1 MKTIKLNIKGMTCPG
16 CSAAVGKLVEQL
28 DGIRHKEINHVTD
41 DAKIEF
47 DENIISPEEIIA
59 KINEG
64 HYKVVGQEDLVNQ
77 VHIPLCPECNKKGA
91 LVPNTI
97 FRAMLKPEVSSFIK
111 AGKEH
116 FICLNPDCNTAYY
129 NEDLNIDKAD
139 LRREIWFK
147 KGTERKIIC
156 YCNNIDREQIKD
168 AVQNHHL
175 ETWEEITS
183 HYRKKV
189 IEKCERLNPTGYCC
203 RSTFNKVVHKFKAEK

>member
-1 MKTIKLNIKGMTCPG
+1 MKTIKLEIKGMTCPT
-16 CSAAVGKLVEQL
+16 CSAAVNKLVEQL
-28 DGIRHKEINHVTD
+28 DGIQNKEVNHVTD

-47 DENIISPEEIIA
+47 DENLISEEEIIA

-77 VHIPLCPECNKKGA
+77 VDLPHCPSCGKKGA

-97 FRAMLKPEVSSFIK
+97 FRAMLKPEFSDLIK
-111 AGKEH
+111 AESKH

-129 NEDLNIDKAD
+129 NENLSIDKTN
-139 LRREIWFK
+139 LKREIWFK
-147 KGTERKIIC
+147 KGTKRKIIC

-168 AVQNHHL
+168 AVQNHGL

-189 IEKCERLNPTGYCC
+189 IEKCDLLNPTGFCC
-203 RSTFNKVVHKFKAEK
+203 RSTFDKVVNKFKNEN